1 MMQAGVHPRRVRTR
15 ATIAPEERSSAAV
28 VSLVL
33 YALAGVALAVTA
45 HMSWPARRHEV
56 VLLALAGLVVA
67 AAPVAYLIQRDKR
80 APAGLLHLLQCFA
93 LVLVAVVVACSGGAD
108 SPYWFYIFFPA
119 LFCSYFY
126 RRPVAAA
133 YLFACV
139 VVHALPLVYDHGASD
154 GLYLTQL
161 VSAAPA
167 YVALGLAI
175 SSGKRAITAL
185 RGRAE
190 TLAREQGALR
200 RVATAV
206 VDGRPAQDIYAM
218 VASELATLLG
228 CEGAGILRC
237 QDDTMEVVGAYGEHD
252 GAIYREGTT
261 LPLVP
266 ASDAHRAVHTGSTVR
281 VDRHGAG
288 APITRAGYLATVLAP
303 VTVGGRVWGLLA
315 TASTRPAAFD
325 AEDEQTL
332 LEFGALLATAISSAE
347 ERARLAEQALT
358 DPLTNLANSRA
369 VHGRLHAEV
378 ARASRYGSPLS
389 VAVIDVDHFK
399 DVNDNAGHETGD
411 EMLVRVAAA
420 LASFARTEDTL
431 GRLGGD
437 EFAWILPDTTREQ
450 ALVAVERAR
459 RMIASAPADPYRITI
474 SAGICD
480 TDSVEDPT
488 QLLHLADSALYWS
501 KAHGRNQCWVYDPT
515 VVQQLTEMERAQRLE
530 RAQAIEGLR
539 GLARSIDNR
548 QSATHDHSE
557 RVAVLATKLARGV
570 GYRPEDV
577 LRVGEAARLHELG
590 RLTVSAVA
598 PVDGNPLGPAALAR
612 LREEATLSAQMV
624 AGVLDPQQVGWI
636 AGQYEARERRPEA
649 RAGGDELLALADA
662 WDTLTAVTPG
672 LPEDALTALEG
683 LVGEYFGACA
693 FSALTELHH
702 SGDQG
707 PSGTSGE
714 AVGDSG

>member
-1 MMQAGVHPRRVRTR
+1 MTESGLHPRRVRAR
-15 ATIAPEERSSAAV
+15 AAIAPEECPAAAF

-33 YALAGVALAVTA
+33 YALAGVALAVTVQMPGPP
-45 HMSWPARRHEV
+45 HRQEV

-67 AAPVAYLIQRDKR
+67 AAPVAYLIQRDGR
-80 APAGLLHLLQCFA
+80 TPTWMLHALQSFA
-93 LVLVAVVVACSGGAD
+93 LVMVAVVVACSGGPD

-126 RRPVAAA
+126 RRPVAVT
-133 YLFACV
+133 YLIGCV
-139 VVHALPLVYDHGASD
+139 VVHALPFAYGDGASHH
-154 GLYLTQL
+154 LYLIQF

-175 SSGKRAITAL
+175 SSGKRVITAL
-185 RGRAE
+185 RARAE
-190 TLAREQGALR
+190 TLAREQSALR

-218 VASELATLLG
+218 VASELASLCE
-228 CEGAGILRC
+228 CEGAGILRL
-237 QDDTMEVVGAYGEHD
+237 QGDGLTVVGAYGAHEGGVYRD
-252 GAIYREGTT
+252 GTV
-261 LPLVP
+261 VP
-266 ASDAHRAVHTGSTVR
+266 VTPGSDVHLAVTSCAPVR
-281 VDRHGAG
+281 VDKHKPG
-288 APITRAGYLATVLAP
+288 APVTRIGYVATVVAP
-303 VTVGGRVWGLLA
+303 VTVGDQVWGLLA
-315 TASTRPAAFD
+315 IASSRPASFD
-325 AEDEQTL
+325 AQDEQTL
-332 LEFGALLATAISSAE
+332 VEFGALLATAISSAE
-347 ERARLAEQALT
+347 ERARLADQALT

-369 VHGRLHAEV
+369 LHGRLHAEV

-459 RMIASAPADPYRITI
+459 RMIASAPADPYRVTI

-480 TDSVEDPT
+480 TDSIEDST

-501 KAHGRNQCWVYDPT
+501 KAHGRNQCWVYDPA
-515 VVQQLTEMERAQRLE
+515 VVQQLTEMERAARLE

-548 QSATHDHSE
+548 QSSTHDHSE
-557 RVAVLATKLARGV
+557 RVATLATKLARGV
-570 GYRPEDV
+570 GYRPDDV
-577 LRVGEAARLHELG
+577 LRIGEAARLHELG
-590 RLTVSAVA
+590 RLTA
-598 PVDGNPLGPAALAR
+598 PAAAVDGNPLSPAGLQR
-612 LREEATLSAQMV
+612 LREEAAVSAQMV
-624 AGVLDPQQVGWI
+624 SDVLDVRQVGWI
-636 AGQYEARERRPEA
+636 AGQYEPRERRPED
-649 RAGGDELLALADA
+649 RVGGDELLALADA

-672 LPEDALTALEG
+672 LPDDALAALEG
-683 LVGEYFGACA
+683 LVGEYFGARA
-693 FSALTELHH
+693 LSALTELHH
-702 SGDQG
+702 AGDLG
-707 PSGTSGE
+707 PSGASGE
-714 AVGDSG
+714 AVGDST

>member
-1 MMQAGVHPRRVRTR
+1 MTESGVYPRRVRTR
-15 ATIAPEERSSAAV
+15 AAIAPEECPAAAF
-28 VSLVL
+28 VSFVL
-33 YALAGVALAVTA
+33 YALAGLALAVTA
-45 HMSWPARRHEV
+45 QMPGPPRRHEV
-56 VLLALAGLVVA
+56 VLLALGGLVVA
-67 AAPVAYLIQRDKR
+67 AAPVAYLIQRGGR
-80 APAGLLHLLQCFA
+80 SPGWMLHALQSFA
-93 LVLVAVVVACSGGAD
+93 LVMVAVVVACSGGPD

-126 RRPVAAA
+126 RRPVAVA
-133 YLFACV
+133 YLIGCV
-139 VVHALPLVYDHGASD
+139 VVHALPFAYGDGASHN
-154 GLYLTQL
+154 LYLIQF

-167 YVALGLAI
+167 YVVLGLAI
-175 SSGKRAITAL
+175 SSGKRVITAL
-185 RGRAE
+185 RARAE

-218 VASELATLLG
+218 VASELAGLLG

-237 QDDTMEVVGAYGEHD
+237 QEEAVVVAGAYGEH
-252 GAIYREGTT
+252 ASSIYREGSVFPIAPGGDAERA
-261 LPLVP
+261 LQAGVP
-266 ASDAHRAVHTGSTVR
+266 VR
-281 VDRHGAG
+281 VDRHAEGTAM
-288 APITRAGYLATVLAP
+288 ARAGYPATVLAP

-315 TASTRPAAFD
+315 TASTHAAAFD
-325 AEDEQTL
+325 AQDEQTL
-332 LEFGALLATAISSAE
+332 VEFGALLATAISSAE
-347 ERARLAEQALT
+347 ERARLADQALT

-369 VHGRLHAEV
+369 VHDRLDAEV

-480 TDSVEDPT
+480 TDSIEDST

-548 QSATHDHSE
+548 QSCTHEHSE
-557 RVAVLATKLARGV
+557 RVAALATKLARGV

-577 LRVGEAARLHELG
+577 LRIGEAARLHELG
-590 RLTVSAVA
+590 RLTAATAAAV
-598 PVDGNPLGPAALAR
+598 VGNPLSPAALQR
-612 LREEATLSAQMV
+612 LREEAALSAQMV
-624 AGVLDPQQVGWI
+624 ADVLDVQQVGWI
-636 AGQYEARERRPEA
+636 AGQYEPRERRPED

-672 LPEDALTALEG
+672 LPGDALAVLEG
-683 LVGEYFGACA
+683 LVGEYFGARA
-693 FSALTELHH
+693 LSALTELQHA
-702 SGDQG
+702 GDLG
-707 PSGTSGE
+707 PSGASGE